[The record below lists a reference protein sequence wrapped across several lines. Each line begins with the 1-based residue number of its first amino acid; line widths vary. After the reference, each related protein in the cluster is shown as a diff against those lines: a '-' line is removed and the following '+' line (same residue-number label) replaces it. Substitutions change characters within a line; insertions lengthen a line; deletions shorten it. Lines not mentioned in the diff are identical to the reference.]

1 MNPTR
6 RAILT
11 GAVTLPVAAAVG
23 VPAVVPEVVTQFT
36 VANEF
41 TVFVPHG
48 CNFQFGPGVVVEQ
61 RADMPPGHWFVM
73 RVDGGR

>member
-11 GAVTLPVAAAVG
+11 GAVTLPVAAAVS
-23 VPAVVPEVVTQFT
+23 VPAVAPEVVTQFT

-41 TVFVPHG
+41 TVFVPRG
-48 CNFQFGPGVVVEQ
+48 CRFDFGPGVVVEQ
-61 RADMPPGHWFVM
+61 RADLLPGHWFIV
-73 RVDGGR
+73 RQSDAT